1 MNPAKALRQCV
12 LHEDAAIVV
21 VNKPAGVLTV
31 PDRHDPSKLN
41 VTAYLRSR
49 YDNILI
55 VHRLDRDTSGVLV
68 FARTA
73 EAHRDLSLQFQN
85 RTVTKHYRT
94 LVAGQVAHDE
104 GLIDKPIVP
113 HPHIGGKMIV
123 ARKGKASQT
132 RYTVL
137 ERFQRH
143 TWLDVELLTGRTH
156 QIRVHFL
163 AQGYPLAV
171 DPLYGKRERLALSD
185 IKPGYRHPYPAE
197 ERPLLGRLSL
207 HAATLAIHHP
217 DSKERLTFE
226 APLPK
231 DLRALLQQLRKWAAI

>member
-1 MNPAKALRQCV
+1 MTPAKALRQCV
-12 LHEDAAIVV
+12 LFEDATILV

-31 PDRHDPSKLN
+31 PDRHDPAKLN
-41 VTAYLRSR
+41 VTAYLRGR
-49 YDNILI
+49 FGNVLI

-85 RTVTKHYRT
+85 RTVEKHYRA
-94 LVAGQVAHDE
+94 LVAGQVATDA

-113 HPHIGGKMIV
+113 HPHIGGKMLV

-137 ERFQRH
+137 ERFRQF
-143 TWLDVELLTGRTH
+143 TWLDIELLTGRTH

-163 AQGYPLAV
+163 SQGYPLAV
-171 DPLYGKRERLALSD
+171 DPLYGKRSRLALSD
-185 IKPGYRHPYPAE
+185 IKPGYRAPLDKE
-197 ERPLLGRLSL
+197 ERPLLRRLSL
-207 HAATLAIHHP
+207 HAATLVFHHP
-217 DSKERLTFE
+217 VTRERLTFE

-231 DLRALLQQLRKWAAI
+231 DLRALLQQLRKWS